1 MIYVNN
7 QAQIKSPK
15 SSSGVR
21 SVPIPDTILE
31 ALKQARKC
39 AESTIVCPAADGRMM
54 SHVAFNR
61 AWRSYL
67 NYLNTK
73 AGGRVASRSRPKL
86 TLIDNI
92 TPHMFRHTYA
102 TILYNAGVDIKS
114 AQRFLGHS
122 DINVTLKIYTHL
134 STKKEQ
140 EAIDSLNKHLNDNA
154 YEKNL
159 MQ

>member
-1 MIYVNN
+1 
-7 QAQIKSPK
+7 
-15 SSSGVR
+15 
-21 SVPIPDTILE
+21 LE
-31 ALKQARKC
+31 KL
-39 AESTIVCPAADGRMM
+39 
-54 SHVAFNR
+54 F
-61 AWRSYL
+61 

-154 YEKNL
+154 YEKKL